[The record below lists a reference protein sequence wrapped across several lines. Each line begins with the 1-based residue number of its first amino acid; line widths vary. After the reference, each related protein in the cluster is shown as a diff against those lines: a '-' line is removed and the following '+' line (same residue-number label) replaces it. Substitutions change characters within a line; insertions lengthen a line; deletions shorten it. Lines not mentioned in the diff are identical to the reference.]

1 MSLRSVSSRP
11 ALRALGLTAAAS
23 LAVGLALVDVSCG
36 GGATVTTGGGAGAPG
51 GAGGQGGAGGAQGGA
66 GGLGGAGGAQGGAG
80 GQGGAAGGGG
90 EGGEPAMWPT
100 CDEMPADADPTTI
113 HELWVAPPQAETKV
127 WLDGVYI
134 TAISKNGCV
143 DAMPTETCQIF
154 LQEAETYPDL
164 ASGSQRAI
172 RMFISGN
179 SAKHFTSL
187 AVGDQVDVL
196 AHAKRDTQNGHDELM
211 LSVVTALPG
220 CAKKVGQGAPAPV
233 VVQYE
238 DLTLSAYEQ
247 TVGPLFVRLEGVS
260 GKPQLTDEIFG
271 LWETGVFNEAG
282 IENVVSLS
290 PFFLPGGTF
299 TGLEAGKTHAFG
311 SVTGVFGLFVIDSPL
326 TKYKVI
332 YPRSMGEV
340 VIQSVEP

>member
-1 MSLRSVSSRP
+1 
-11 ALRALGLTAAAS
+11 
-23 LAVGLALVDVSCG
+23 
-36 GGATVTTGGGAGAPG
+36 
-51 GAGGQGGAGGAQGGA
+51 
-66 GGLGGAGGAQGGAG
+66 
-80 GQGGAAGGGG
+80 
-90 EGGEPAMWPT
+90 MWPT
-100 CDEMPADADPTTI
+100 CDEMPQDADPTTI
-113 HELWVAPPQAETKV
+113 HELWVAPPAVETKV

-143 DAMPTETCQIF
+143 DAMPPEPCQIF
-154 LQEAETYPDL
+154 FQEAETYPDL
-164 ASGSQRAI
+164 AAGSQRAI
-172 RMFISGN
+172 RMFVSGN

-220 CAKKVGQGAPAPV
+220 CAKKVGQGTPAPV

-247 TVGPLFVRLEGVS
+247 TVGPLFVRLEGIS
-260 GKPQLTDEIFG
+260 GKPQLPTEIFG

-311 SVTGVFGLFVIDSPL
+311 SVTGVFGLFVIDNPL
-326 TKYKVI
+326 TKYKVV

-340 VIQSVEP
+340 VIQSVDP